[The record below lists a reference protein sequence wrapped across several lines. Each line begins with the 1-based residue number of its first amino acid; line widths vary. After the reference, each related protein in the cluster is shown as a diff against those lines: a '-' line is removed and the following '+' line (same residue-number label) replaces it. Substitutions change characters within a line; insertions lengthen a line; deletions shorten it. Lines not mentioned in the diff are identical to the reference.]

1 MELQNKLF
9 LKKTQKNIRSTRIF
23 VFFCHFLLII
33 VFALIGGMNKRM
45 DIELYPTILFLLFG
59 EATAIIADWA
69 MFNTGGRYDFKVKS
83 ILDSTAIVTVT
94 AYDSC
99 GVDIDKW
106 DQILEIDQWE
116 ELLKEQELEKNNN
129 DLSYFIG
136 KTSTFM
142 KERFNYSVL
151 VSVYL
156 FYLVSLFFW
165 KIGEYLD
172 IIDYY
177 NLNSIL
183 FFSIINFLVA
193 FILLTHLFTGVNGF
207 IELSFGNQAGNFI
220 PAKVSV
226 LNSNGRRIKED
237 TVIEMLVSKS
247 DRHINILG
255 SSFYSG
261 TIENSKLRIAFQN
274 NKTAIL

>member
-1 MELQNKLF
+1 
-9 LKKTQKNIRSTRIF
+9 
-23 VFFCHFLLII
+23 
-33 VFALIGGMNKRM
+33 M
-45 DIELYPTILFLLFG
+45 DIELYPTMLFLLFG

-83 ILDSTAIVTVT
+83 ILDSTAVVSVT

-156 FYLVSLFFW
+156 FYLFSLFLW

-255 SSFYSG
+255 SSFYGG

>member
-83 ILDSTAIVTVT
+83 ILDSTAVVTVT

-106 DQILEIDQWE
+106 DQILDIDQWE
-116 ELLKEQELEKNNN
+116 ELLKEQELKKNNN

-136 KTSTFM
+136 ETSTFM

-165 KIGEYLD
+165 KIWEYLD